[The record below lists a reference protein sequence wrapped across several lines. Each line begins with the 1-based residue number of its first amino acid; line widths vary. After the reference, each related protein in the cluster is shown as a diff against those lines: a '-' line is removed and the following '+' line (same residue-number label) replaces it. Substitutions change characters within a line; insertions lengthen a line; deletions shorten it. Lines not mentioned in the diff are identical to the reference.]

1 MIDIPVKSGYHRNM
15 NKQYDE
21 LEQRVMAYCR
31 AHQLFAPGDGVVLGV
46 SGGADSVCLL
56 FALQELRQELEIS
69 LYVVHI
75 NHGIRPD
82 AARDAAYVE
91 ELCRQLEVPF
101 TLVETDVQAY
111 ARERACSAEE
121 AGREVRYAAFFRELE
136 RRRAR
141 KIAVAHNAGDRAE
154 TLLFHLFRGTGLTGM
169 GSIRPVRGR
178 IVRPLLGLERNDIE
192 AYLKRRQVRFCQDST
207 NGTDAY
213 TRNRIRHHILSYAE
227 QEICSKAAEHLC
239 RAADIF
245 IEIGDYMEGQI
256 RQARESCVAEDRGG
270 ESVYEAGGGGALQ
283 NQEDK
288 PQQQIIRCDAFGT
301 LHPAIQKG
309 LILSLLKEL
318 SPAHKDMGSRQVE
331 QVLELCRQPG
341 NRRIHLPRGISAG
354 RSYDMVVLECQKAKG
369 HRPPDPRDGAGQFA
383 VQLSVPRQPGEAVAC
398 QVPGGM
404 LRLRYLGEGDVKAFL
419 SERLCDLFRED
430 VVSEIDNDKKNLK
443 FAINQYTKWLDYDKI
458 EKLLEWRTRRTG
470 DYLEI
475 RTPSGYGRKTI
486 KSLLIDEKVPRRERE
501 CIPMLAQGNHIL
513 WVKGGRI
520 CESCKVSGDTLR
532 ILEVQYIPAAL
543 ERGISDPA
551 AGAGINDVQICA
563 ER

>member
-1 MIDIPVKSGYHRNM
+1 MT
-15 NKQYDE
+15 
-21 LEQRVMAYCR
+21 YCR

-56 FALQELRQELEIS
+56 FALQELRQELEIG
-69 LYVVHI
+69 LYAVHI

-91 ELCRQLEVPF
+91 ELCGQLEVPF

-111 ARERACSAEE
+111 ARERGCSTEE

-136 RRRAR
+136 RRRAQ

-154 TLLFHLFRGTGLTGM
+154 TLLFHLFRGTGLTGL
-169 GSIRPVRGR
+169 GSIRPVRER
-178 IVRPLLGLERNDIE
+178 IVRPLLGLERSDIE
-192 AYLKRRQVRFCQDST
+192 AYLKRRQIRFCQDST
-207 NGTDAY
+207 NETDAY
-213 TRNRIRHHILSYAE
+213 TRNRIRHHILPYAE
-227 QEICSKAAEHLC
+227 QEVCSGAAVHLC
-239 RAADIF
+239 QAADIF
-245 IEIGDYMEGQI
+245 SEIEDYMEGQI
-256 RQARESCVAEDRGG
+256 RQARENCVVQDQRG
-270 ESVYEAGGGGALQ
+270 ESVYEAENGGARQ

-288 PQQQIIRCDAFGT
+288 PQQMIRCDAFKT

-318 SPAHKDMGSRQVE
+318 SPAHRDMGSRQVE
-331 QVLELCRQPG
+331 QVLALCLKPG

-354 RSYDMVVLECQKAKG
+354 RSYDLVVLECQEAKA
-369 HRPPDPRDGAGQFA
+369 HRPPAPRDGAGQFA
-383 VQLSVPRQPGEAVAC
+383 VQLSVPQQPGEAITC

-404 LRLRYLGEGDVKAFL
+404 LRLRYLGASDMKAIL
-419 SERLCDLFRED
+419 SEGLCDLFRED
-430 VVSEIDNDKKNLK
+430 VVFEIDNDKKNLK
-443 FAINQYTKWLDYDKI
+443 FPINQYTKWLDYDKI

-486 KSLLIDEKVPRRERE
+486 KSLMIDEKVPQRERE

-513 WVKGGRI
+513 WVGGGRI
-520 CESCKVSGDTLR
+520 CESCKISGGTQS
-532 ILEVQYIPAAL
+532 ILEVQYIPAASGK
-543 ERGISDPA
+543 GISDLS
-551 AGAGINDVQICA
+551 AGIGINDVRICT
-563 ER
+563 EK